1 MTRNQEIANTILTQ
15 LGGANRL
22 SMMTGAYNF
31 VAIQNGLSFKIKN
44 PKANYI
50 KITLN
55 GKDLYDLEV
64 GRIRGNTYKVVHQS
78 NDLYFDMLKPAIEKA
93 TGMYLSLFAK
103 GGEIGHSVAVK
114 KDFKKISQRDIDL
127 FVDYCYG
134 FYGKGGTYADD
145 LNGGFTKAKVKSA
158 VMKYIKNLGDVDT
171 WGGGDS
177 MDRESVRE
185 ILQPSYSKFSKG
197 GKIKTKYTIF
207 VYYGGEMEDEV
218 FHTNNLALA
227 KKYAMKGEHA
237 EIMDNES
244 NTLVE
249 DFADGGK
256 INSDNKYAEKLIQ
269 EIKKHS
275 NYVVGTTST
284 SKDGKEQYRYDS
296 WYLKYKSAT
305 NWLVKLFE
313 KVAKEITGKSYSK
326 NFTYGDYSFYYD
338 RPSFKGQANGT
349 MQMKKLV
356 VIDKNQK
363 ENSMAKG
370 GKTKKGKKEPM
381 IVRSYFEDE
390 PYEYAKG
397 GGIKEDL
404 PKKKRERLDYLQSQE
419 DISSLTP
426 MQNREY
432 EALVREYRKTNRY
445 KKAQLDKYSEGGSI
459 GGFNYSIGGL

>member
-1 MTRNQEIANTILTQ
+1 
-15 LGGANRL
+15 
-22 SMMTGAYNF
+22 
-31 VAIQNGLSFKIKN
+31 LSFKIKN

-249 DFADGGK
+249 NFGDGG
-256 INSDNKYAEKLIQ
+256 I
-269 EIKKHS
+269 
-275 NYVVGTTST
+275 
-284 SKDGKEQYRYDS
+284 
-296 WYLKYKSAT
+296 
-305 NWLVKLFE
+305 
-313 KVAKEITGKSYSK
+313 
-326 NFTYGDYSFYYD
+326 
-338 RPSFKGQANGT
+338 
-349 MQMKKLV
+349 
-356 VIDKNQK
+356 
-363 ENSMAKG
+363 MAKG

>member
-1 MTRNQEIANTILTQ
+1 MTRNQEIATTILQQ
-15 LGGANRL
+15 LGGAGRL
-22 SMMTGAYNF
+22 RMMTGAYNF
-31 VAIQNGLSFKIKN
+31 VAIENGVSFRIKN

-50 KITLN
+50 KVTLN
-55 GKDLYDLEV
+55 GLDLYDLEV
-64 GRIRGNTYKVVHQS
+64 GRVRGMTYKVVSEQK
-78 NDLYFDMLKPAIEKA
+78 NLYFDMLKPAIEKA

-237 EIMDNES
+237 EIIDNET
-244 NTLVE
+244 NDLIE
-249 DFADGGK
+249 DFF
-256 INSDNKYAEKLIQ
+256 AEG
-269 EIKKHS
+269 
-275 NYVVGTTST
+275 GTTSGNVKSDGLLVLMHDTMNKIHRLIT
-284 SKDGKEQYRYDS
+284 SSKLLMDGGLKPEEEKMLLASIHKDSVDMQ
-296 WYLKYKSAT
+296 
-305 NWLVKLFE
+305 
-313 KVAKEITGKSYSK
+313 KVMD
-326 NFTYGDYSFYYD
+326 NYYI
-338 RPSFKGQANGT
+338 SQ
-349 MQMKKLV
+349 
-356 VIDKNQK
+356 
-363 ENSMAKG
+363 
-370 GKTKKGKKEPM
+370 
-381 IVRSYFEDE
+381 
-390 PYEYAKG
+390 
-397 GGIKEDL
+397 
-404 PKKKRERLDYLQSQE
+404 RERQKL
-419 DISSLTP
+419 SS
-426 MQNREY
+426 M
-432 EALVREYRKTNRY
+432 
-445 KKAQLDKYSEGGSI
+445 KYGGTTAVC
-459 GGFNYSIGGL
+459 NYSIGGL